1 MTKQRLGGAPV
12 ARGRAASL
20 VATLALARCG
30 CAWPA
35 SDVGRPMFL
44 TTFTVLADI
53 SPNVVGNHLRGES
66 ITTPDAEI
74 HGYVPTPR
82 RIATATEA
90 DLPVESGL
98 GLEAWFAQ
106 LVESVDVPHVVAS
119 DRWSHPLH
127 RGRRCRTPNPM
138 SG

>member
-1 MTKQRLGGAPV
+1 
-12 ARGRAASL
+12 
-20 VATLALARCG
+20 
-30 CAWPA
+30 
-35 SDVGRPMFL
+35 MFL

-66 ITTPDAEI
+66 ITTPDAGI

-90 DLPVESGL
+90 DLPGESGP

-106 LVESVDVPHVVAS
+106 LVGSADVPHVVAS
-119 DRWSHPLH
+119 ARSSHPLH
-127 RGRRCRTPNPM
+127 RRRRRRTANPKPA
-138 SG
+138 